1 MCYVRPNENFP
12 AGSVPFHQNEESGMI
27 MEEHPSWLV
36 YPSLGDP
43 REWYGVWKGL
53 RYCTVSDHSEKTYS
67 VKGALQYFRNGT
79 ASAVVFDIFQIIL
92 VDYCHGC
99 SCSILTNIVLWTGAS
114 ELVSAVP
121 FAPSLVPE
129 AGHTWIL
136 TPRFARGPHSL
147 VLTWLFASL
156 QVRYPHSCVS
166 PPRIRKLRWGSAL
179 AYVLGVGA

>member
-1 MCYVRPNENFP
+1 MSN
-12 AGSVPFHQNEESGMI
+12 
-27 MEEHPSWLV
+27 
-36 YPSLGDP
+36 
-43 REWYGVWKGL
+43 
-53 RYCTVSDHSEKTYS
+53 HSEKPYS
-67 VKGALQYFRNGT
+67 VKGTLQYFRNGT

-136 TPRFARGPHSL
+136 TPRFEGTSL
-147 VLTWLFASL
+147 PCSYLALCFTPSEVSTLLCFSSKDQETQVEVGTRICSWSRSL
-156 QVRYPHSCVS
+156 GRAIIDSWQ
-166 PPRIRKLRWGSAL
+166 
-179 AYVLGVGA
+179 